1 MIRSELKRTGFARKL
16 PAEPKP
22 KKGIR
27 LRKCKNKAC
36 RKEFVPAQSFIG
48 FCSIPCGTILALE
61 KLAKQKAKAARAD
74 RVATKAKLDE
84 YKTIPELKAA
94 VQVVFNRYIRYRD
107 RNELCICCGE
117 SLYKV
122 DALTGGGIDAAHF
135 RSRGSADH
143 LRFAENNVHSAR
155 KYCNK
160 YGHKDYRG
168 GLIARIGLAA
178 VEELEADN
186 AVIKWTREG
195 LLALKKI
202 YTEKLKQL
210 KVGE

>member
-16 PAEPKP
+16 PTEAKP
-22 KKGIR
+22 AKVKT
-27 LRKCKNKAC
+27 RKCPYREC
-36 RKEFVPAQSFIG
+36 RKPFVGFGIG
-48 FCSIPCGTILALE
+48 NACSIDCAHAVAMAR
-61 KLAKQKAKAARAD
+61 LAKQKAKAARAD

-117 SLYKV
+117 SPYKV

-143 LRFAENNVHSAR
+143 LRFIENNVHSAR

-186 AVIKWTREG
+186 SVIKWTREG
-195 LLALKKI
+195 LLALKQI

-210 KVGE
+210 KTGR